1 MALECFSQAE
11 LIEELIPFYLYK
23 VKLNSSI
30 YPTKE
35 LICVIVETFNF
46 DSFRGEKIPLV
57 LSSLVNIKFNLN
69 KEYGCIL
76 SK

>member
-30 YPTKE
+30 YPNKE
-35 LICVIVETFNF
+35 LI
-46 DSFRGEKIPLV
+46 L
-57 LSSLVNIKFNLN
+57 NLT
-69 KEYGCIL
+69 
-76 SK
+76 